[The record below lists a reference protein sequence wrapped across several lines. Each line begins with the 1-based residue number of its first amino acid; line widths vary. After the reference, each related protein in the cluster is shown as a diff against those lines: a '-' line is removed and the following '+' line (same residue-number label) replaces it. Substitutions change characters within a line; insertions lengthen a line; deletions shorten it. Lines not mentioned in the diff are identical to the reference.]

1 MSVITIIGAGMMGS
15 AMSFPASDNAHEVRL
30 VGTPLDREII
40 DAARETGRHI
50 KLNMRLPDG
59 VKYYQAEQ
67 TDEALEGAELLICG
81 VSSFG
86 VDWFGE
92 NILPRVPGSLPVLSV
107 TKGLR
112 TADDGT
118 LEPFPH
124 YLARRYAKGRKLS
137 LNAIGGPCTSY
148 ELAAHHQTHVA
159 FCGGDYAVL
168 ESLRDMLLTDYY
180 HISVSTDVVGVEC
193 AVAMK
198 NAYALGVTLAVG
210 LSEKIRGK
218 GMADDYNAQAA
229 LFAQSVYEM
238 GKVLELAG
246 ADSGN
251 IIFGAGDLYVTI
263 FGGRTRKIGTL
274 LGRGMTYA
282 EAARQLEG
290 ITLESVVIARES
302 VKAVKILSQS
312 GKANPDDFPLLM
324 HIGELI
330 NDGKTANVPWEKFTH
345 DRT

>member
-15 AMSFPASDNAHEVRL
+15 AMCFPASDNAHEVRL

-40 DAARETGRHI
+40 DAAGATGRHI
-50 KLNMRLPDG
+50 KLNMNLPEG
-59 VKYYQAEQ
+59 VKYYQTEQ
-67 TDEALEGAELLICG
+67 TDEALDGADLLIGG

-92 NILPRVPGSLPVLSV
+92 NILPKIPEALPVLSV

-112 TADDGT
+112 ALEDGT

-124 YLARRYAKGRKLS
+124 YLMRCYSNGRRLS

-148 ELAAHHQTHVA
+148 ELAAGHQTHVA
-159 FCGGDYAVL
+159 FCGENYETLVK
-168 ESLRDMLLTDYY
+168 LRGMLSTGYY
-180 HISVSTDVVGVEC
+180 HITASTDVRGVEC

-210 LSEKIRGK
+210 LSEKIRGE

-229 LFAQSVYEM
+229 LFGQSVYEM
-238 GKVLELAG
+238 GRVLELVG

-274 LGRGMTYA
+274 LGRGMTYT

-302 VKAVKILSQS
+302 VKAIKILSQN
-312 GKANPDDFPLLM
+312 GKADINDFPLLM

-330 NDGKTANVPWEKFTH
+330 NDGKTANVPWESFTH
-345 DRT
+345 DRK